1 MISDDWMC
9 GFTNFTI
16 NWTLHIYS
24 FCSDLCKTSA
34 DQSKFHMDHS
44 FLPLH
49 IFSLTEPGFDSLGVQ
64 TAVGLWSCDLIVK
77 RVTVREVHVPLIHDV
92 IPHHLQDRRK
102 WVKPAH
108 LCQVLVIPEL
118 TVDVPHVMGKRRRL
132 SFFQTRLEIGLAVR
146 QHVLFGRQFDV
157 SRQN

>member
-9 GFTNFTI
+9 GFHKFYNKLLHTFLAQTFVKQVQI
-16 NWTLHIYS
+16 NRNSTWIIP
-24 FCSDLCKTSA
+24 
-34 DQSKFHMDHS
+34 

-77 RVTVREVHVPLIHDV
+77 SVTVREVHVPLIHDV

>member
-24 FCSDLCKTSA
+24 FGSDLCKTST

-44 FLPLH
+44 FLSLH

-77 RVTVREVHVPLIHDV
+77 RVTFREVHVPLIHDV

-157 SRQN
+157 SR